1 MLIESWQQIE
11 QSKSSIWNANSIE
24 INTSDST
31 ILQFISSI
39 PRLTIHQRVIKSRLF
54 PSLYIPLFRQFF
66 FFVSLFSCY
75 YYYSSSLCVCLL
87 LLFCYPALVTHT
99 TTRAAV
105 IAHQSVVRVTFSHLK
120 KKKTLKKKA
129 EHQNVNYIPYKKTT
143 NPKSSK
149 FNRKTK
155 KKLN

>member
-54 PSLYIPLFRQFF
+54 PSLYIPLFR
-66 FFVSLFSCY
+66 
-75 YYYSSSLCVCLL
+75 
-87 LLFCYPALVTHT
+87 
-99 TTRAAV
+99 
-105 IAHQSVVRVTFSHLK
+105 
-120 KKKTLKKKA
+120 
-129 EHQNVNYIPYKKTT
+129 
-143 NPKSSK
+143 
-149 FNRKTK
+149 
-155 KKLN
+155 